1 VIGKRLVAIAAAL
14 VLAATP
20 ALAEG
25 AVKDPFIR
33 TFPKLAGFTDPTQQ
47 QIADLAQRMQDPN
60 NDSET
65 NEAVTSGFTYFGQ
78 FLDHDMT
85 LDTSPPPTD
94 FVDPTTLRNSRTFA
108 FDLDSVY
115 GGGPT
120 VNPEL
125 YEADKKHFKVQKA
138 NLNGVRDLPRRAD
151 GSAILVEKR
160 NDENQILSQIQVT
173 FLMAHNKLIDSGL
186 SFTDARA
193 TLRAA
198 YRSAIYNDFLPHL
211 LSPVNATKV
220 KQLEPKKKGTPVE
233 FAVSAYRFGHTQVR
247 LAYRLNANNNCQNL
261 QVFSLTAPDASLMG
275 GRPLQAGR
283 QIDWGMFFVD
293 FPQPEGCAG
302 VQPRNF
308 SREIDP
314 LISASLFRLP
324 IPGAEATGS
333 NVLAFRNMSRA
344 HFYKLP
350 SGQAVAK
357 QMGLPVI
364 TPADL
369 DLGPGFEKGTPL
381 WFYVLEESERTQDG
395 RKLGPVGSHIVKA
408 GFDSA
413 RNNAVKAET
422 GTVRSVPALAGP
434 DKVMTVADLFRF
446 AGTVR

>member
-1 VIGKRLVAIAAAL
+1 MWKKIAAIAAAL
-14 VLAATP
+14 VLVATP
-20 ALAEG
+20 SLAEG

-33 TFPKLAGFTDPTQQ
+33 TFPKLPGFIDPSQQ
-47 QIADLAQRMQDPN
+47 QIADLAQTMLDPN
-60 NDSET
+60 NDSEN

-85 LDTSPPPTD
+85 LDTSPPPKD
-94 FVDPTTLRNSRTFA
+94 FVDPTTLTNSRTFA
-108 FDLDSVY
+108 LDLDSVY

-160 NDENQILSQIQVT
+160 NDENQVLSQIHVT
-173 FLMAHNKLIDSGL
+173 FLMAHNRLIDSGM
-186 SFTDARA
+186 SFVNARA
-193 TLRAA
+193 TLRKA
-198 YRSAIYNDFLPHL
+198 YQQAVYNDFLPEI
-211 LSPVNATKV
+211 LSPVNPTKV

-247 LAYRLNANNNCQNL
+247 LAYRLNGNNNCQNL

-283 QIDWGMFFVD
+283 QIDFGMFFTD

-302 VQPRNF
+302 VQPRNL

-324 IPGAEATGS
+324 IPGAEASGS

-364 TPADL
+364 TPQTL

-395 RKLGPVGSHIVKA
+395 RKLGPVGSHVVKA

-413 RNNAVKAET
+413 RTNAVKAET
-422 GTVRSVPALAGP
+422 GTATVGVSLTGN
-434 DKVMTVADLFRF
+434 DKVMTFADLIRF
-446 AGTVR
+446 AGTVK